1 MAYAQAFLSDL
12 ISHPT
17 ARFLLILA
25 PFAIPILYR
34 LFLHPLSHIPGPL
47 PARITSLYLF
57 TICYLGIECRLIEHY
72 HRKYKT
78 SVLRIAPNAV
88 SISDGAA
95 LHPIYVAGGG
105 FPKATRYE
113 NFKVGGVHTI
123 FSSRDAAYR
132 DVRAKAVAPIFAMGR
147 VRAAGHQAGIVGEC
161 VSRFVERFKSEKTN
175 AMMLEPEAARI
186 DVLALTYR
194 LMMDSVTGYL
204 FNRTYG
210 ALDEQP
216 VSSLPAGA
224 CSSAASKTSEMS
236 ALPFVYAILE
246 AGRFSLL
253 PNWLFGTVNFMLRWL
268 FPDPEF
274 KKSYVRV
281 HNFATSITNDVNPE
295 KDDTYQSRLLAAG
308 ISKPETIVQCMAA
321 MFAGTDSTAVKL
333 VTIIFHLVK
342 NPSVH
347 ERLKQELRVSG
358 KDPTA
363 DLLNLPY
370 LRAIVREGLRLGMA
384 NPARFSRVVPPGGF
398 KIDGTYIPG
407 ETDVGMAPYV
417 LHHNPELFPKPFE
430 YHPDRWLDGDNAS
443 QSWSE
448 AQKRKMERDLIP
460 FSIGSRACIA
470 RNFATYVLFV
480 ATKAIVESGVLEGA
494 RTCTETIELEEYFNV
509 QIKDHKLEIEWS
521 P

>member
-1 MAYAQAFLSDL
+1 MAYAQAVLSDL

-17 ARFLLILA
+17 ARLLLTLA

-216 VSSLPAGA
+216 VSSLPARA
-224 CSSAASKTSEMS
+224 CSSAASKISEMS

-443 QSWSE
+443 QTWSE

>member
-1 MAYAQAFLSDL
+1 MAYAQDFLSEL

-17 ARFLLILA
+17 ARLLLIVA

-47 PARITSLYLF
+47 PARITSLYLY

-78 SVLRIAPNAV
+78 SVLRVAPNAV

-95 LHPIYVAGGG
+95 LHTIYVASSG

-147 VRAAGHQAGIVGEC
+147 VRAAGDQAGIVGEC

-216 VSSLPAGA
+216 MPSLQAGA
-224 CSSAASKTSEMS
+224 CSSAASEISNMS

-253 PNWLFGTVNFMLRWL
+253 PNWLFRTVNFMLRWL

-274 KKSYVRV
+274 EKSFARV
-281 HNFATSITNDVNPE
+281 HDFATCITNDVNPE
-295 KDDTYQSRLLAAG
+295 KDDTYQSRLLTAG

-342 NPSVH
+342 DPSVH

-358 KDPTA
+358 KDLTA
-363 DLLNLPY
+363 DLLTLPY
-370 LRAIVREGLRLGMA
+370 LRAVVREGLRLGMA

-398 KIDGTYIPG
+398 KIGGTYIPV
-407 ETDVGMAPYV
+407 ETDIGMAPYV

-430 YHPDRWLDGDNAS
+430 YHPDRWLDEDNAS

-448 AQKRKMERDLIP
+448 AQKKKMERDLIP

-470 RNFATYVLFV
+470 RNFATHVLFV
-480 ATKAIVESGVLEGA
+480 ATKAIVESSVLEGA
-494 RTCTETIELEEYFNV
+494 RTCTETIELEEFFNV
-509 QIKDHKLEIEWS
+509 QIKDHKLEIKWS